1 MSSAGAAGAAI
12 GAPNASE
19 VHQARW
25 ARALEACPV
34 VAILRGIRPA
44 EVLEVAR
51 ALVSEG
57 IRIVEVP
64 LNSPDAL
71 ESIRLLADADLGED
85 VMVGAGT
92 VLTPEDVDLVAKAGG
107 SLIVSPNMDEQVIRR
122 TKVLGLV
129 SFPGV
134 ATPTE
139 AFAALRY
146 GADGLK
152 AFPGEQIPP
161 NIIKAW
167 RAVLPADT
175 CLMPVGG
182 VSTDNMQD
190 YWSSGAS
197 GFGVGTSLFKP
208 GDGAREARA
217 KAAAFVAAFRRLSGP
232 GGPRAAKRAR
242 TCQ

>member
-1 MSSAGAAGAAI
+1 MSSAGAAGAAG
-12 GAPNASE
+12 GAPNVSE

-25 ARALEACPV
+25 ARALEGCPV
-34 VAILRGIRPA
+34 VAIVRGIRPA

-92 VLTPEDVDLVAKAGG
+92 VLTPEDVDLVAK
-107 SLIVSPNMDEQVIRR
+107 
-122 TKVLGLV
+122 VLGLV

-175 CLMPVGG
+175 CLVPVGG

-190 YWSSGAS
+190 YWNSGAS